1 MSLSLQEVVIMKKA
15 SRAIVLALFGVVCV
29 GFLITSSASAG
40 PFAKTTY
47 LKFSAPVALPGA
59 VLRPGEYVFELAD
72 PTTSRQVVRV
82 QDRQRSH
89 TSVQLLTRKVERTR
103 PTNASFVTLGEAPA
117 GAPRPITTWYPAG
130 DVIGYEF
137 IY

>member
-1 MSLSLQEVVIMKKA
+1 MKKA
-15 SRAIVLALFGVVCV
+15 FRAIVMAVFGVVSV

-40 PFAKTTY
+40 PFTNTTY
-47 LKFSAPVALPGA
+47 LKFSSPVALPGA
-59 VLRPGEYVFELAD
+59 VLRPGQYVFEIAD
-72 PTTSRQVVRV
+72 PTTGRHVVKV

-89 TSVQLLTRKVERTR
+89 TALLMLTRKVMRAR
-103 PTNASFVTLGEAPA
+103 PTDASIVTLGEAPA

-130 DVIGYEF
+130 DVIGFEF